1 MKYFLSLLIPVS
13 LLAQRVPVTASPG
26 SLFVSYGMLADAA
39 RDVRAS
45 RIDDIVTI
53 VVADNLSAVATGATN
68 SSRKSSAQHQ
78 INAAMGLLSAAS
90 KFANPLSL
98 AGDQE
103 LAGTG
108 STSRNTTLSTTVS
121 ARVVDVTSNGTLVVE
136 GTKNIGV
143 NSEKQTI
150 TVKGFIR
157 PEDVSKLNTIF
168 STQVADLQVKVNG
181 KGVVG
186 DAIRRPNF
194 LYRLLLGLL
203 PF

>member
-1 MKYFLSLLIPVS
+1 MKYFVCLLIPAS
-13 LLAQRVPVTASPG
+13 LFAQRQPVLASPG
-26 SLFVSYGMLADAA
+26 SLFAPSGMLADAA

-45 RIDDIVTI
+45 RMDDIVTI
-53 VVADNLSAVATGATN
+53 VVADNLSAVASGATN
-68 SSRKSSAQHQ
+68 TSRKSSAQHQ
-78 INAAMGLLSAAS
+78 INAAMGVLSAAS

-108 STSRNTTLSTTVS
+108 ATSRNMTLSTTVS
-121 ARVVDVTSNGTLVVE
+121 ARVVDITANGTLVVE

-143 NSEKQTI
+143 NSEKQSI
-150 TVKGFIR
+150 TVRGFIR
-157 PEDVSKLNTIF
+157 PEDVSQINTIL

>member
-1 MKYFLSLLIPVS
+1 MKYFLCLLVPLSLA
-13 LLAQRVPVTASPG
+13 AQRAPVTASPG
-26 SLFVSYGMLADAA
+26 SLFAPYGYLADAA

-45 RIDDIVTI
+45 HIDDIVTI
-53 VVADNLSAVATGATN
+53 VVADNLSAVASGATA
-68 SSRKSSAQHQ
+68 SSRKTSAQSQ
-78 INAAMGLLSAAS
+78 INAAMGILAAAS
-90 KFANPLSL
+90 KFANPLSV

-108 STSRNTTLSTTVS
+108 STSRNMTLNTTVS

-150 TVKGFIR
+150 TVRGFIR
-157 PEDVSKLNTIF
+157 PEDVSQINTIL

>member
-1 MKYFLSLLIPVS
+1 MKYFLGLLIPVS
-13 LLAQRVPVTASPG
+13 LLAQRAPVTASPG
-26 SLFVSYGMLADAA
+26 SLFAAYGSLADAA

-68 SSRKSSAQHQ
+68 TSRKSSAQHQ

-108 STSRNTTLSTTVS
+108 STSRNMTLNTTVS

-157 PEDVSKLNTIF
+157 PEDVSQLNTIF

>member
-1 MKYFLSLLIPVS
+1 MKCFLCLLIPAA
-13 LLAQRVPVTASPG
+13 LLAQRVPLTASPG
-26 SLFVSYGMLADAA
+26 SLFTPNGNLSDAA

-53 VVADNLSAVATGATN
+53 VVADNLSAVASGATN

-78 INAAMGLLSAAS
+78 INAAMGILSAAS

-108 STSRNTTLSTTVS
+108 ATSRNMTLSTTVS

-150 TVKGFIR
+150 TVHGFIR
-157 PEDVSKLNTIF
+157 AEDVSQLNTIL
-168 STQVADLQVKVNG
+168 STQVADLQVHVNG

-186 DAIRRPNF
+186 DAVRRPNF

>member
-1 MKYFLSLLIPVS
+1 MKYLVPFILPVA
-13 LLAQRVPVTASPG
+13 LLAQRAPVIASAG
-26 SLFVSYGMLADAA
+26 SLFAPYGSLADAA
-39 RDVRAS
+39 RDVRAAH
-45 RIDDIVTI
+45 IDDIVTI
-53 VVADNLSAVATGATN
+53 VVADNLSAVASGATN
-68 SSRKSSAQHQ
+68 SSRKTSAQHQ
-78 INAAMGLLSAAS
+78 ISAAFGLLSAAS
-90 KFANPLSL
+90 RFANPLAI

-108 STSRNTTLSTTVS
+108 ATSRNMTLSTVVS
-121 ARVVDVTSNGTLVVE
+121 ARVIDITSNGTLVVE
-136 GTKNIGV
+136 GTKDIGV

-150 TVKGFIR
+150 KVHGFIR
-157 PEDVSKLNTIF
+157 PEDVTQLNTIL
-168 STQVADLQVKVNG
+168 STQVADLQVHVNG